1 MEAALTE
8 DKDSLW
14 FCPLVSD
21 LFAHACLSE
30 LFHPEL
36 QGHAINLYY
45 LFIPQPPP
53 HTQQQE
59 GTQECYPEGGL
70 TFFISPSPD
79 GRYCCASDHDLT
91 RPTR

>member
-1 MEAALTE
+1 MKLCCIGWHFTEATLTE

-21 LFAHACLSE
+21 LFAPACLSG

-36 QGHAINLYY
+36 QGCVIINLYY

-53 HTQQQE
+53 PHTPQQE
-59 GTQECYPEGGL
+59 GTQECYPEV
-70 TFFISPSPD
+70 
-79 GRYCCASDHDLT
+79 A
-91 RPTR
+91 